1 MTKKE
6 RWRILKVGEGKP
18 EVYKNVD
25 RYIVQG
31 PGKPASVRLIV
42 DFMCG
47 KLARWLRVLGVDAEY
62 HGEGESTELLKR
74 ALREERTV
82 VTRNTR
88 IPSTQNIEV
97 LVLKSEIPEEQI
109 VQVIKDL
116 HLEDRLAPFT
126 RCNVCNGELNDVG
139 KDGVKG
145 KVPFYVFQTQER
157 FKTCS
162 SCGRIYWPGTHVRSM
177 EAYIDRILE
186 ASEE

>member
-1 MTKKE
+1 M
-6 RWRILKVGEGKP
+6 
-18 EVYKNVD
+18 
-25 RYIVQG
+25 QG

-126 RCNVCNGELNDVG
+126 RCNVCNGELNDVEKG
-139 KDGVKG
+139 GVKG
-145 KVPFYVFQTQER
+145 KVPFYVFQTQDR

-162 SCGRIYWPGTHVRSM
+162 SCGKIYWPGTHVRSM
-177 EAYIDRILE
+177 TDRIDKLL
-186 ASEE
+186 AKAEESGAVENRNYENRK